1 MKKYYGYFS
10 ANNRST
16 YTREP
21 YEFGN
26 LKEACKDMKE
36 MCEGNVFAG
45 NNGSWWVDDES
56 SNTIREGDVQM

>member
-1 MKKYYGYFS
+1 MEKYYGYFS
-10 ANNRST
+10 VNNKST

-26 LKEACKDMKE
+26 LREACKDMEE

-45 NNGSWWVDDES
+45 NNGSWWVDDEGG
-56 SNTIREGDVQM
+56 NTIREGYIQR